1 MTTPA
6 DLTAERI
13 RAAGHR
19 RTYPARSFIFHE
31 GDDSGGVLLIDQ
43 GLARIDRT
51 SPSGRIVLL
60 DLASEGRVLGELGVI
75 DDSPRSATISTI
87 TDTVTHHVPAAT
99 FRQMLSE
106 DSELQG
112 AVLRSVV
119 DPRRTPSHRNPP
131 AATGRDRTG
140 PRPVQGPA
148 RRIGRPQVAD
158 QSGGARP
165 VVGAVA

>member
-75 DDSPRSATISTI
+75 DDSPALRRS
-87 TDTVTHHVPAAT
+87 
-99 FRQMLSE
+99 R
-106 DSELQG
+106 
-112 AVLRSVV
+112 RS
-119 DPRRTPSHRNPP
+119 PTPSPTTCLR
-131 AATGRDRTG
+131 
-140 PRPVQGPA
+140 RPSA
-148 RRIGRPQVAD
+148 RC
-158 QSGGARP
+158 
-165 VVGAVA
+165 